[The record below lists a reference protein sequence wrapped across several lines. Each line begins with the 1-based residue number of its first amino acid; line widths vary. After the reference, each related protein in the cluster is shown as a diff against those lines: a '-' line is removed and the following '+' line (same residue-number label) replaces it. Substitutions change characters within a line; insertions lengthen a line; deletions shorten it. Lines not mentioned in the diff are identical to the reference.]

1 MQREFSVFSRACP
14 SARSTAA
21 ESAELAFG
29 DRWGIHPFPLSLSF
43 PILAMNALF
52 IWEEEEEEKM
62 LCLSVSPPTDATA
75 SLAASVGLGRS
86 ASVGRPRSVGPR
98 LSSGVPVGLPV
109 IYCDPIPKIMDKR
122 DERQS

>member
-52 IWEEEEEEKM
+52 IWEEEEEKM

-86 ASVGRPRSVGPR
+86 ASVGRPATFQRRSGR
-98 LSSGVPVGLPV
+98 LAGDLLRSHPENNGQTG
-109 IYCDPIPKIMDKR
+109 
-122 DERQS
+122 